1 MGLAVAGG
9 RLRREQRPMC
19 TQQKPAASA
28 PITDGQDSKGQT
40 WVRAP
45 PFDCSDGT
53 EPLPHTLSLSPQPAS
68 KVALTI
74 LSGAKGESL
83 CLPLSYDSCRHPF
96 QSKPHALFI
105 SVS

>member
-1 MGLAVAGG
+1 MAEAV
-9 RLRREQRPMC
+9 RDRP
-19 TQQKPAASA
+19 
-28 PITDGQDSKGQT
+28 G
-40 WVRAP
+40 
-45 PFDCSDGT
+45 F
-53 EPLPHTLSLSPQPAS
+53 EPLPLTVQMARSHYLTHSLSLQPAP

-83 CLPLSYDSCRHPF
+83 CLPLSCDSCRHPF